1 MNIHEYQ
8 AKQLLARNGV
18 AVPFDLPAKSLA
30 EVRPAAE
37 KIAATGSARVVVKSQ
52 IHAGGRGKGTFKSGF
67 QGGVKVAAS
76 VDEAVGFAEQM
87 LGQTL
92 VTKQTGPDG
101 RRVQT
106 LLLAEGAKIKKEFY
120 LAVLLDRANSRP
132 LIMASTEGGMDIEEV
147 AEKHPEKIFREHI
160 DPAVGIMPFQARKIS
175 AALGLKGDLFNAGVK
190 LVTGVFNTWWECD
203 ATMVE
208 LNPLAIVELRD
219 GKEAVLALDA
229 KISLDDN
236 ALYRH
241 KDIQEMR
248 DLNEEAPLEIE
259 ASKFNLNYIKLD
271 GSIACLVNGAGL
283 AMATMDIIQHFGG
296 SPANFLDVGGGASKE
311 QVTAAFKI
319 ILSDPNV
326 KGILVNIFGGIM
338 DCNVI
343 ATGIVAAVKETGLK
357 LPLVVRLEG
366 NNVAAGKQTLAES
379 GVAIITGDSMADAA
393 RKVVKAVGNHGP
405 AFNATAI
412 AFTCYPVTD
421 MARARKFYETVLGL
435 KATTAY
441 GSEGGMQWTEY
452 DIASGTLALGCGAPD
467 WRPRE
472 DGAALALEVE
482 DFEQAIAHLRATS
495 AKFKIE
501 PMASPVCHMA
511 FIYDTEGNLIC
522 IHKRRKS

>member
-8 AKQLLARNGV
+8 AKQLLAQYGV
-18 AVPFDLPAKSLA
+18 NVPYEIPAKSPA

-37 KIAATGSARVVVKSQ
+37 KIAASGSAKIVVKSQ

-67 QGGVKVAAS
+67 QGGVKIAGS
-76 VDEAVGFAEQM
+76 VDEAVGFAEKM
-87 LGQTL
+87 LDQTL
-92 VTKQTGPDG
+92 VTKQTGADG

-106 LLLAEGAKIKKEFY
+106 LLLAAGAKIKKEFY
-120 LAVLLDRANSRP
+120 LAVLLNRETSRP

-147 AEKHPEKIFREHI
+147 AEQHPEKIFKETI
-160 DPAVGIMPFQARKIS
+160 DPAVGIMPYQARKIS
-175 AALGLKGDLFNAGVK
+175 AALGLKDDLFNAGVK
-190 LVTGVFNTWWECD
+190 LITGVYNTWWECD
-203 ATMVE
+203 ASMVE
-208 LNPLAIVELRD
+208 LNPLAIVELAD
-219 GKEAVLALDA
+219 GKETVMALDA

-241 KDIQEMR
+241 KNILELR

-271 GSIACLVNGAGL
+271 GAIACLVNGAGL

-296 SPANFLDVGGGASKE
+296 NPANFLDVGGGASKE

-326 KGILVNIFGGIM
+326 KGIMVNIFGGIM

-366 NNVAAGKQTLAES
+366 NNVAAGKKTLAES

-393 RKVVKAVGNHGP
+393 KKIVAAVG
-405 AFNATAI
+405 
-412 AFTCYPVTD
+412 
-421 MARARKFYETVLGL
+421 K
-435 KATTAY
+435 
-441 GSEGGMQWTEY
+441 
-452 DIASGTLALGCGAPD
+452 
-467 WRPRE
+467 
-472 DGAALALEVE
+472 
-482 DFEQAIAHLRATS
+482 
-495 AKFKIE
+495 
-501 PMASPVCHMA
+501 
-511 FIYDTEGNLIC
+511 
-522 IHKRRKS
+522 

>member
-18 AVPFDLPAKSLA
+18 SVQFGIPVKSLA

-37 KIAATGSARVVVKSQ
+37 TIAGGHGAEIVVKSQ
-52 IHAGGRGKGTFKSGF
+52 IHAGGRGKGTFQNGF
-67 QGGVKVAAS
+67 RGGVKVAAS
-76 VDEAVGFAEQM
+76 VEEAAGFAGKM
-87 LGQTL
+87 LGNVL
-92 VTKQTGPDG
+92 VTKQTGAEG

-106 LLLAEGAKIKKEFY
+106 LLLAAGAKIKREFY

-147 AEKHPEKIFREHI
+147 AAKSPEKIFKEWI
-160 DPAVGIMPFQARKIS
+160 DPAVGIMPFQARKMA

-190 LVTGVFNTWWECD
+190 LVSSVYNTWWECD

-208 LNPLAIVELRD
+208 INPLCVVELPD
-219 GKEAVLALDA
+219 GKEMLMAVDA

-248 DLNEEAPLEIE
+248 DLNEEAPQEIE
-259 ASKFNLNYIKLD
+259 ASRFNLNYIKLD
-271 GSIACLVNGAGL
+271 GSVACLVNGAGL

-296 SPANFLDVGGGASKE
+296 SPANFLDVGGGASQE

-319 ILSDPNV
+319 ILQDPNV

-343 ATGIVAAVKETGLK
+343 ATGIVAAVKETQLK
-357 LPLVVRLEG
+357 IPLVVRLEG
-366 NNVAAGKQTLAES
+366 NNVVAGRKTLAES

-393 RKVVKAVGNHGP
+393 QKVVMAVN
-405 AFNATAI
+405 
-412 AFTCYPVTD
+412 
-421 MARARKFYETVLGL
+421 K
-435 KATTAY
+435 
-441 GSEGGMQWTEY
+441 
-452 DIASGTLALGCGAPD
+452 
-467 WRPRE
+467 
-472 DGAALALEVE
+472 
-482 DFEQAIAHLRATS
+482 
-495 AKFKIE
+495 
-501 PMASPVCHMA
+501 
-511 FIYDTEGNLIC
+511 
-522 IHKRRKS
+522 